1 MEQQKVLNGRVFDPD
16 IHTLFGMAN
25 LVDVVTIQ
33 GWNHLFEP
41 PVPYLHE
48 PEMHEFFCKMKLL
61 EGGGIITIVRNVEIH
76 LDEETLGIILGVPVV
91 GVRTIE
97 GCKPS
102 GDFSK
107 LATKRGDVKR
117 AGLPKKFF
125 KREYQLMFEFINK
138 VMVPRTEKRTVA
150 SAADLFLMEKL
161 DELEE
166 INLPAIMLEHMHRVM
181 TWKNAKHGIPYGY
194 LLNFVFNHFEVPVGR
209 GVPGNTKQMFTMSTL
224 LECECIEGPAKGK
237 SQVADILEQ
246 QATLRSEVTDLTK
259 ILSDKEVEITR
270 LKSELQKVVSR
281 VPGTSES
288 HELML
293 KELRDE
299 NTMLLKINASL
310 NEDIKSLNKQ
320 LIQAHESANERML
333 LLMRTF
339 NPSLPPS

>member
-1 MEQQKVLNGRVFDPD
+1 ME
-16 IHTLFGMAN
+16 
-25 LVDVVTIQ
+25 
-33 GWNHLFEP
+33 
-41 PVPYLHE
+41 
-48 PEMHEFFCKMKLL
+48 LL
-61 EGGGIITIVRNVEIH
+61 EGGGITTTVQNVEIH
-76 LDEETLGIILGVPVV
+76 LDEENLGIILGVPVV

-102 GDFSK
+102 SDFSK

-117 AGLPKKFF
+117 AGLPKKFL
-125 KREYQLMFEFINK
+125 KGEYQLMFEFINK

-150 SAADLFLMEKL
+150 SDVDLFLMEKL

-209 GVPGNTKQMFTMSTL
+209 GVPGTTKQMFTMSTL
-224 LECECIEGPAKGK
+224 LECECIEGPAKGR
-237 SQVADILEQ
+237 SQVADVLEQ
-246 QATLRSEVTDLTK
+246 QAILRREVTDLTK
-259 ILSDKEVEITR
+259 ILCDKEVEITR
-270 LKSELQKVVSR
+270 LKSELQKAVSR
-281 VPGTSES
+281 GPGTSEG
-288 HELML
+288 HDLLL

-299 NTMLLKINASL
+299 NTMLLKTNASL

-339 NPSLPPS
+339 NPSPPPS